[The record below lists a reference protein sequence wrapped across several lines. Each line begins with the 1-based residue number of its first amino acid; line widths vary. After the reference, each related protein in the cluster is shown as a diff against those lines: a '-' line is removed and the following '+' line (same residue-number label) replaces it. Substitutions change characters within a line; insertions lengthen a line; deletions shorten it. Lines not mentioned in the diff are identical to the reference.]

1 MDGPTASRRDPTL
14 DVARGLAVL
23 LMVWV
28 HFVPDEGPWTSVW
41 GLDALPAALFTM
53 LVGVSA
59 AVGPAKSGQQ
69 LLRRVAALCCIG
81 LPFWV
86 WVWSN
91 DILLPIACM
100 SVAAAW
106 CRAHPARTW
115 CALAL
120 LCLAVP
126 CATELW
132 GGHAWTDIREDGTHE
147 ANHSPGW
154 HTLRYFLLDG
164 AYPLLPWAAF
174 PLLGLRFAAARG
186 DRPRLRR
193 WLFGGLLAAA
203 VGLLLDRFG
212 DAAAGGFAVH
222 LDVT

>member
-1 MDGPTASRRDPTL
+1 
-14 DVARGLAVL
+14 
-23 LMVWV
+23 
-28 HFVPDEGPWTSVW
+28 
-41 GLDALPAALFTM
+41 
-53 LVGVSA
+53 
-59 AVGPAKSGQQ
+59 
-69 LLRRVAALCCIG
+69 
-81 LPFWV
+81 
-86 WVWSN
+86 
-91 DILLPIACM
+91 M

-106 CRAHPARTW
+106 CRDHPARTW

-174 PLLGLRFAAARG
+174 PLLGLRFASARG

-222 LDVT
+222 LDVTWQPTSLPFLLLWGGLASASLASLYLLGVRAAAVAAVGRRSLQHYLAHLVLVFWPMTYRWPEEDWSWGTGAGVALGYAAFALIWTMPRVRVAAAD